1 MDKLVVCLCHHG
13 LIARKC
19 QQFKINKMKLNPYQI
34 GMNFY
39 IILIVF
45 TLTFLGCKTFEKW
58 DGERK
63 IKNEVEQMFQTPD
76 LTGKKK

>member
-1 MDKLVVCLCHHG
+1 
-13 LIARKC
+13 
-19 QQFKINKMKLNPYQI
+19 MKLTPYQI

-45 TLTFLGCKTFEKW
+45 TITILGCKTFEKW

-63 IKNEVEQMFQTPD
+63 IKNEVEQMFQTKD
-76 LTGKKK
+76 LTGNQK

>member
-1 MDKLVVCLCHHG
+1 M
-13 LIARKC
+13 
-19 QQFKINKMKLNPYQI
+19 KINPYKI

-58 DGERK
+58 DVERK
-63 IKNEVEQMFQTPD
+63 IKNEVEQMLQTPD
-76 LTGKKK
+76 LTGTKK

>member
-1 MDKLVVCLCHHG
+1 
-13 LIARKC
+13 
-19 QQFKINKMKLNPYQI
+19 MKLNPYKI

-45 TLTFLGCKTFEKW
+45 TLTLLGCKTFEKW

-76 LTGKKK
+76 LTGNKK

>member
-1 MDKLVVCLCHHG
+1 M
-13 LIARKC
+13 
-19 QQFKINKMKLNPYQI
+19 KINPYQI

-45 TLTFLGCKTFEKW
+45 TITFLGCKTFEKW

-63 IKNEVEQMFQTPD
+63 IKNEVEQMFQTQD
-76 LTGKKK
+76 LTINKK

>member
-1 MDKLVVCLCHHG
+1 
-13 LIARKC
+13 
-19 QQFKINKMKLNPYQI
+19 MKLNPYKI

-39 IILIVF
+39 IILIVS

-63 IKNEVEQMFQTPD
+63 IKQQVEEMFQTPN
-76 LTGKKK
+76 LTKDKK